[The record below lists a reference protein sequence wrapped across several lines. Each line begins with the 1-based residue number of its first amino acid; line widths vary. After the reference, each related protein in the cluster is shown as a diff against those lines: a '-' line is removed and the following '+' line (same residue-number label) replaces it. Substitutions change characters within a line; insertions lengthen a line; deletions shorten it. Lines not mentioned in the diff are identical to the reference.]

1 MAPIQTV
8 ILCSV
13 IVLSWTGVFADSM
26 CNLSSSNNAA
36 KLSLIVSAGEQTR
49 FRQPIREGMFVVHSI
64 FVQPSNP
71 RYRLAQPHS
80 SLMDQAA
87 LVPESNTLVL
97 TGIGIVG
104 IVFLL
109 FSRKVKACPTGGRL

>member
-36 KLSLIVSAGEQTR
+36 KLSHVVSTGEQTR
-49 FRQPIREGMFVVHSI
+49 FGQPIREGMFVRHSI
-64 FVQPSNP
+64 FAPSGNP
-71 RYRLAQPHS
+71 AY
-80 SLMDQAA
+80 SLVHQYPSLIDEAA